1 MKTETKP
8 GELED
13 LRRSRRLGSSQM
25 REDLIAAFPGL
36 IDGETDVNGSDLTEW
51 LSAYLQ
57 ESEK

>member
-36 IDGETDVNGSDLTEW
+36 IDGETEVNCSELAKW
-51 LSAYLQ
+51 LWSYLQ
-57 ESEK
+57 ESAE